1 MPRANIVNMST
12 GTHRGLGIS
21 LTLGDGGVYRPV
33 ASGAV
38 PFSVTRRDLRRD
50 TLPVSD
56 FSAWAA
62 LRARVP
68 ASASLSS
75 GSADEPDV
83 GAVDPGASA
92 RVMRV
97 TASRG
102 APSRMTLSVVG
113 STLRLV
119 GRLVGLATTADEVSP
134 RHTDFSHRGP
144 P

>member
-12 GTHRGLGIS
+12 GTHSGLGIS

-38 PFSVTRRDLRRD
+38 PFSVTRRDLRLD

-68 ASASLSS
+68 ASASESS
-75 GSADEPDV
+75 ASVDELVAAPEE
-83 GAVDPGASA
+83 PGESA

-113 STLRLV
+113 
-119 GRLVGLATTADEVSP
+119 
-134 RHTDFSHRGP
+134 
-144 P
+144 